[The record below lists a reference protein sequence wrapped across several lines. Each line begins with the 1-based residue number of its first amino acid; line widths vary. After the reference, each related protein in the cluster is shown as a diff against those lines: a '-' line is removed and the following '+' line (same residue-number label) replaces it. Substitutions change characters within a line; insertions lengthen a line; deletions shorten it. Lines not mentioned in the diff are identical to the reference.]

1 MTQSDDYRVLQS
13 AAGVVQRATR
23 GVLAVTGDDRASFLQ
38 GLLTNDIAALE
49 VGRGCYAAYLTPQGR
64 MIADMQVLEIGDALL
79 LDVHTGVAETLARR
93 LEGLVF
99 TEDVQIVDRSHTW
112 IEYGVRGPGSAAV
125 VATALEFVAE
135 GPAEQRLDAGT
146 LAAYAEHQNSRWMI
160 ESTPLVVARNDEA
173 GVLGLDLYTACDAG
187 PQLHDRLI
195 AAGAQ
200 DVDAST
206 VDVLRV
212 EAGRP
217 LFPVDMDEDTIPLEA
232 GIEDRAI
239 SLTKGCY
246 VGQEVIIRVLH
257 RGHGRVARKLVG
269 LTFDEVVATMPAA
282 GDTLHDGDR
291 EIGRI
296 TSAVWS
302 PTLECRIAL
311 GYVQRDFTAAGTVVQ
326 ASHGDERQSATV
338 TSLPFTTPDSGR

>member
-1 MTQSDDYRVLQS
+1 MTQSDDYRVLRE
-13 AAGVVQRATR
+13 AAGVVHRSTR
-23 GVLAVTGDDRASFLQ
+23 GLLTVTGGDRASYLQ
-38 GLLTNDIAALE
+38 GLLTNDIAALS

-64 MIADMQVLEIGDALL
+64 MIADMRVLEIGDALL
-79 LDVHTGVAETLARR
+79 LDVHASVAEALAGR

-99 TEDVQIVDRSHTW
+99 SEDVQIVDWSRTW
-112 IEYGVRGPGSAAV
+112 IQYGVRGPESAAV
-125 VATALEFVAE
+125 VATTLTSVAE
-135 GPAEQRLDAGT
+135 GPREHRLDAAA
-146 LAAYAEHQNSRWMI
+146 LAAYAEHQNSRWMLDNR
-160 ESTPLVVARNDEA
+160 PLVVARNDEA
-173 GVLGLDLYTACDAG
+173 SVLGFDVYTACDAS
-187 PQLHDRLI
+187 PQLHDRLL

-200 DVDAST
+200 DVDASA

-217 LFPVDMDEDTIPLEA
+217 LFPADMDEDTIPLEA

-269 LTFDEVVATMPAA
+269 LTFDDVAATMPAA

-302 PTLECRIAL
+302 PTLGRRIAL
-311 GYVQRDFTAAGTVVQ
+311 GYVQRDFTAAGTTVQ